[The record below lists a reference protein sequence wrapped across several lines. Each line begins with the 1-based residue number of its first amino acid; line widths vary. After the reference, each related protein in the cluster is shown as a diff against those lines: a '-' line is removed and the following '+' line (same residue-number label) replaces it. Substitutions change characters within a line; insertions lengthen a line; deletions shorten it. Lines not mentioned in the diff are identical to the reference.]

1 MLEEKMSY
9 NIKRVAENITLSSCA
24 PHLLANETK
33 DGVKVVLVEYK
44 GIKMKSSLEKTFD
57 MYASGGSQLNR
68 GSSHT

>member
-33 DGVKVVLVEYK
+33 DGVKVLLVEYE
-44 GIKMKSSLEKTFD
+44 GTTMKSSLDLTFD
-57 MYASGGSQLNR
+57 IMY
-68 GSSHT
+68 